1 MDECINSV
9 WERNTLDNLREFI
22 DFTKVSVGFREAVR
36 DGADPRAI
44 TALGLMGRGTRKS
57 RSCRGRRSSRGPVCR
72 SLGLFQ

>member
-44 TALGLMGRGTRKS
+44 TTPWTDGKGNQKE
-57 RSCRGRRSSRGPVCR
+57 P
-72 SLGLFQ
+72 